1 MIVALRAALAGALL
15 TVVLV
20 ACSVLPSPVRV
31 APGSLGTTAGS
42 TAAPA
47 STRPGPRAPDGPLP
61 TVRVAPYVDLTT
73 PPLPDLGAV
82 AAASGQRDVVLGFIL
97 AGRGCDPT
105 WGGTTPLTDPAVQQ
119 SIAGPKAR
127 GGTVTVSSGGAV
139 GDYLETR
146 CPDAA
151 SLARAYGRALDVVG
165 TDHLDV
171 DIETDKGRDVSMDR
185 VAEALE
191 LLQDQRGARITL
203 TVQVES
209 ADAGMTDDARE
220 LVEAVSGRGVA
231 ARINLMV
238 MNFEQRGSWA
248 ESMLD
253 AADLSLAALQRMW
266 PGSEPADVAQR
277 VGLTLMIGRNDTEA
291 TTTLAD
297 AAAVVDG
304 ARARGYGYVGA
315 WSLLRDNGG
324 CPGTATEADDCSGIA
339 QEPWAFTRALQR
351 FA

>member
-20 ACSVLPSPVRV
+20 VLAVLPSPVRTAQSSPTV
-31 APGSLGTTAGS
+31 AGPTSS
-42 TAAPA
+42 AP
-47 STRPGPRAPDGPLP
+47 TRPGPRAPDGPLP
-61 TVRVAPYVDLTT
+61 TTRVAPYVDLTT

-82 AAASGQRDVVLGFIL
+82 ADASGQRDVVLAFVL
-97 AGRGCDPT
+97 AGAGCVPT
-105 WGGTTPLTDPAVQQ
+105 WGGTTPLTDPAVQA
-119 SIAGPKAR
+119 SIAGLRSR

-146 CPDAA
+146 CPDAEA
-151 SLARAYGRALDVVG
+151 LARAYGQALDVVG

-171 DIETDKGRDVSMDR
+171 DIETDKGRAVSTDR
-185 VAEALE
+185 VADALA
-191 LLQDQRGARITL
+191 LLQERRGARITL
-203 TVQVES
+203 TVQVEG

-220 LVEAVSGRGVA
+220 LVETVSARGVA
-231 ARINLMV
+231 ARVNLMV
-238 MNFEQRGSWA
+238 MNFEQRGAWA

-253 AADLSLAALQRMW
+253 AADLSLAALQRLW
-266 PGSEPADVAQR
+266 PGSDPADVAR
-277 VGLTLMIGRNDTEA
+277 RIGLTPMIGRNDTAE
-291 TTTLAD
+291 TTTVAD

-315 WSLLRDNGG
+315 WSLMRDNGG

-351 FA
+351 F

>member
-15 TVVLV
+15 TVLLVVL
-20 ACSVLPSPVRV
+20 AVLPSPVRTAQS
-31 APGSLGTTAGS
+31 APAAAGPTT
-42 TAAPA
+42 TA

-82 AAASGQRDVVLGFIL
+82 AAVSGQRDVVLGFVL
-97 AGRGCDPT
+97 AGSGCDPT
-105 WGGTTPLTDPAVQQ
+105 WGGTTPLTDPAVQG
-119 SIAGPKAR
+119 SIAGLKSR
-127 GGTVTVSSGGAV
+127 GGTVTVSSGGAI

-151 SLARAYGRALDVVG
+151 SLARAYGQALDVVG

-171 DIETDKGRDVSMDR
+171 DIETDKGRAVSMTR
-185 VAEALE
+185 VADALK
-191 LLQDQRGARITL
+191 LLQDERGARITL

-220 LVEAVSGRGVA
+220 LVETVSGRGVA
-231 ARINLMV
+231 ARVNLMV
-238 MNFEQRGSWA
+238 MNFEQRGTWS

-253 AADLSLAALQRMW
+253 AADLSLAALQRLW
-266 PGSEPADVAQR
+266 PGSDPADVAR
-277 VGLTLMIGRNDTEA
+277 RIGVTLMIGRNDTDA
-291 TTTLAD
+291 TTSLAD
-297 AAAVVDG
+297 AGAVVDG

-339 QEPWAFTRALQR
+339 QEPWAFTRTLR
-351 FA
+351 GFG

>member
-15 TVVLV
+15 TVLLVVL
-20 ACSVLPSPVRV
+20 AVLPSPVR
-31 APGSLGTTAGS
+31 TAQSSPTAAGPTS
-42 TAAPA
+42 TAP
-47 STRPGPRAPDGPLP
+47 SRPGPRAPDGPLP
-61 TVRVAPYVDLTT
+61 TVRSAPYVDLTT

-82 AAASGQRDVVLGFIL
+82 ADASGQRDVVLGFVL
-97 AGRGCDPT
+97 AGDGCAPT
-105 WGGTTPLTDPAVQQ
+105 WGGTTPMTDPAFQA
-119 SIAGPKAR
+119 SIAGLKSR

-151 SLARAYGRALDVVG
+151 SLARAYGEALDAVG

-171 DIETDKGRDVSMDR
+171 DIETDRGRAVSMAR
-185 VAEALE
+185 VADALQ
-191 LLQDQRGARITL
+191 LLQDARGARITL

-220 LVEAVSGRGVA
+220 LVETVSARGVA
-231 ARINLMV
+231 ARVNLMV
-238 MNFEQRGSWA
+238 MNFEQRGGWA

-253 AADLSLAALQRMW
+253 AADLSLAALQRLW
-266 PGSEPADVAQR
+266 PGSDPADVSGR
-277 VGLTLMIGRNDTEA
+277 VGVTLMIGRNDTEA

-297 AAAVVDG
+297 AAELVDG

-315 WSLLRDNGG
+315 WSLMRDNGG

-339 QEPWAFTRALQR
+339 QAPWAFTRTLQR
-351 FA
+351 F

>member
-15 TVVLV
+15 TVLLVVL
-20 ACSVLPSPVRV
+20 AILPSPVR
-31 APGSLGTTAGS
+31 TAQSSPTAAGPTS
-42 TAAPA
+42 TAP
-47 STRPGPRAPDGPLP
+47 SRPGPRAPDGPLP
-61 TVRVAPYVDLTT
+61 TVRAAPYVDLTT

-82 AAASGQRDVVLGFIL
+82 ADASGQRDVVLGFVL
-97 AGRGCDPT
+97 AGGGCAPT
-105 WGGTTPLTDPAVQQ
+105 WGGTTPMTDPAFQR
-119 SIAGPKAR
+119 SIAGLTSR

-151 SLARAYGRALDVVG
+151 SLARAYGEALDAVG

-171 DIETDKGRDVSMDR
+171 DIETDKGRAVSTAR
-185 VAEALE
+185 VADALK
-191 LLQDQRGARITL
+191 LLQDERGARITL

-209 ADAGMTDDARE
+209 ADAGMTDDARD
-220 LVEAVSGRGVA
+220 LVETVSARGVA
-231 ARINLMV
+231 ARVNLMV
-238 MNFEQRGSWA
+238 MNFEQRGGWA

-253 AADLSLAALQRMW
+253 AADLSLAALQRLW
-266 PGSEPADVAQR
+266 PGSDPADVAGR
-277 VGLTLMIGRNDTEA
+277 VGVTMMIGRNDTAA

-297 AAAVVDG
+297 AGELVEG

-315 WSLLRDNGG
+315 WSLMRDDGG

-339 QEPWAFTRALQR
+339 QEPWAFTRVLQR
-351 FA
+351 F

>member
-1 MIVALRAALAGALL
+1 MIVVLRAALAGASL
-15 TVVLV
+15 TVLLVVLAV
-20 ACSVLPSPVRV
+20 VPSPIR
-31 APGSLGTTAGS
+31 TAQS
-42 TAAPA
+42 SPAAAAPA
-47 STRPGPRAPDGPLP
+47 AGAPTRPGPRAPDGPLP

-82 AAASGQRDVVLGFIL
+82 ADASGQRDVVLGFVL
-97 AGRGCDPT
+97 AGAGCTPT
-105 WGGTTPLTDPAVQQ
+105 WGGTTPLTDPAVQG
-119 SIAGPKAR
+119 SIAGLKAR
-127 GGTVTVSSGGAV
+127 GGTVTVSSGGAA

-151 SLARAYGRALDVVG
+151 SLARAYGQALDVVG

-171 DIETDKGRDVSMDR
+171 DIETDKGRAVSTAR
-185 VAEALE
+185 VADALK
-191 LLQDQRGARITL
+191 LLQTARGTRITL

-209 ADAGMTDDARE
+209 ADAGMTDDARD
-220 LVEAVSGRGVA
+220 LVGTVSSRGVA

-238 MNFEQRGSWA
+238 MNFEQRGGWG

-253 AADLSLAALQRMW
+253 AADLSLAALQRLW
-266 PGSEPADVAQR
+266 PGSDPADVARR
-277 VGLTLMIGRNDTEA
+277 VGVTLMIGRNDTAA

-297 AAAVVDG
+297 GATVVDG

-324 CPGTATEADDCSGIA
+324 CPGTATEADHCSGITQA
-339 QEPWAFTRALQR
+339 PWAFTRALQR
-351 FA
+351 FG